1 MHPLTPS
8 LTKFTDDEVLTKIN
22 ELQNRIAFAYSM
34 GRPDMIQ
41 QLQMVLED
49 YRYEQQGRQQKLM
62 DELQKT
68 MSDKNDIIK

>member
-22 ELQNRIAFAYSM
+22 DLQNRITFSYNM

-49 YRYEQQGRQQKLM
+49 YRYEQQARQQKLM

-68 MSDKNDIIK
+68 MSDKNDI

>member
-8 LTKFTDDEVLTKIN
+8 LTSLSDDEVLTKIN
-22 ELQNRIAFAYSM
+22 DLQNRITFSYNM

-49 YRYEQQGRQQKLM
+49 YRYEQQARQQKLM

-68 MSDKNDIIK
+68 MSDKNDI

>member
-8 LTKFTDDEVLTKIN
+8 LTSLSDDEVLTKIN
-22 ELQNRIAFAYSM
+22 DLQNRITFSYNM

-41 QLQMVLED
+41 QLQMVLEH
-49 YRYEQQGRQQKLM
+49 YRYEQQARQQKLM

-68 MSDKNDIIK
+68 MSDKNDI